1 MRHPKKQESVINAW
15 EKKKNKSKEIVS
27 ELAWMF
33 HLEDFKAGTINM
45 LKEIKP

>member
-15 EKKKNKSKEIVS
+15 EIKNKSKEIVS
-27 ELAWMF
+27 EWAWML

>member
-15 EKKKNKSKEIVS
+15 EKKNKSKEIVS
-27 ELAWMF
+27 ERAWML